1 MATAMHSPTN
11 LKPIPQVRK
20 AEKRRV
26 KLKLAIQGPSGA
38 GKTEGE
44 LELATNLWPEAKILL
59 VDTENESA
67 SLYADQFDFDT
78 IPLDPP
84 FESDRYEF
92 CINYAVRN
100 GYDVLILDTIS
111 HQWDGEGSI
120 LRRKEELDHRP
131 GANSFTNWATFTPE
145 HTHFVE
151 AIKQA
156 SIHIIATMRSKQEYV
171 MEQNDKGKS
180 QPRKMGMSPI
190 QRDGVDYEFTLVF
203 DVQMD
208 HKAVASKN
216 RTGLFGEMPLNLADK
231 EVAEQLKAWLESG
244 KTVEVPVPTPSY
256 CPSPPT
262 ATRRHSRQMAMPKP

>member
-1 MATAMHSPTN
+1 VPTRSPIGQ
-11 LKPIPQVRK
+11 P
-20 AEKRRV
+20 
-26 KLKLAIQGPSGA
+26 
-38 GKTEGE
+38 
-44 LELATNLWPEAKILL
+44 
-59 VDTENESA
+59 
-67 SLYADQFDFDT
+67 
-78 IPLDPP
+78 
-84 FESDRYEF
+84 
-92 CINYAVRN
+92 
-100 GYDVLILDTIS
+100 
-111 HQWDGEGSI
+111 
-120 LRRKEELDHRP
+120 
-131 GANSFTNWATFTPE
+131 FTPE
-145 HTHFVE
+145 HTHFIE

>member
-1 MATAMHSPTN
+1 
-11 LKPIPQVRK
+11 
-20 AEKRRV
+20 
-26 KLKLAIQGPSGA
+26 
-38 GKTEGE
+38 
-44 LELATNLWPEAKILL
+44 
-59 VDTENESA
+59 
-67 SLYADQFDFDT
+67 
-78 IPLDPP
+78 
-84 FESDRYEF
+84 
-92 CINYAVRN
+92 
-100 GYDVLILDTIS
+100 
-111 HQWDGEGSI
+111 
-120 LRRKEELDHRP
+120 
-131 GANSFTNWATFTPE
+131 
-145 HTHFVE
+145 
-151 AIKQA
+151 
-156 SIHIIATMRSKQEYV
+156 MRSKQEYV

-244 KTVEVPVPTPSY
+244 KTVEVPVPPPSY